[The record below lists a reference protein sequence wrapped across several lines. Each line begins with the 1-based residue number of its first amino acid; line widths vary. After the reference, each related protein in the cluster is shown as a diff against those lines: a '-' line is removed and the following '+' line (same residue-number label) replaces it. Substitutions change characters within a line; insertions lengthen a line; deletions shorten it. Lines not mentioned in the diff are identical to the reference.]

1 MVFGQCYIRPSP
13 LDQRHVST
21 ESTHACSHPRWT
33 CDSGVKHEAIVTEI
47 P

>member
-1 MVFGQCYIRPSP
+1 MVFGQQCKRRPP

-21 ESTHACSHPRWT
+21 ESTHACCHPRWT
-33 CDSGVKHEAIVTEI
+33 SDSGVQHEANVPET